1 MMAAQRLSAPIHITA
16 YQSRGSLLFRH
27 PVEQAADGLYGV
39 FDFPAAALDSRIFHV
54 GRQKCCSSHDDGQLI
69 VNRMDDLSSRH
80 CVSSLGW
87 KISSAWL
94 HAIHLSLEESE
105 HSFVQ
110 NHEILT
116 IFFDLFQKPEE

>member
-1 MMAAQRLSAPIHITA
+1 ML
-16 YQSRGSLLFRH
+16 GSVFRH
-27 PVEQAADGLYGV
+27 AVEQTADGLYGV
-39 FDFPAAALDSRIFHV
+39 LDFPAAALDSRIFHV

-69 VNRMDDLSSRH
+69 VNRVDDLSRRH
-80 CVSSLGW
+80 GVSSLRR
-87 KISSAWL
+87 KISRAWL
-94 HAIHLSLEESE
+94 RAIHLSLEESE